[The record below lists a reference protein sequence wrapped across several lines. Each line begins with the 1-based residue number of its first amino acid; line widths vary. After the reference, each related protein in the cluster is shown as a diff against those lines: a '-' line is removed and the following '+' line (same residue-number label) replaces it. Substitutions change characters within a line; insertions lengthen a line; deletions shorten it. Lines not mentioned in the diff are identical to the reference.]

1 MKKGRSIQLDAELSN
16 TFQYLFYMT
25 ESYKEILKDLLD
37 NKRGING
44 NKELLDYYNNEYI
57 NYNMQLLSLKEEV
70 AHMISD
76 MPDNKQAVYY
86 IDFIRQCLVITDIVD
101 IK

>member
-1 MKKGRSIQLDAELSN
+1 
-16 TFQYLFYMT
+16 
-25 ESYKEILKDLLD
+25 
-37 NKRGING
+37 
-44 NKELLDYYNNEYI
+44 
-57 NYNMQLLSLKEEV
+57 MQLLSLKEEV